1 MGNTSIK
8 AKLKN
13 KFQKKK
19 DFTRFIKGK
28 ITVSNKGQLE
38 FEVLKGQ
45 ESFKLKPLAK
55 SNMWGQ
61 FNNGQTT
68 FKKGDLIDCYTTFG
82 VNFL

>member
-1 MGNTSIK
+1 MGNNPIK

-13 KFQKKK
+13 RFEKKK

-28 ITVSNKGQLE
+28 LTVSKNGNLE

-45 ESFKLKPLAK
+45 ESFKLKPLAQ
-55 SNMWGQ
+55 SNVWGR
-61 FNNGQTT
+61 FNNVQDS
-68 FKKGDLIDCYTTFG
+68 FKKGDLIDCFTTFG